1 MTPEYARS
9 NPVDDP
15 SRDSRYAP
23 EAGSEQALRKRAEA
37 LVGESAGEIPENLEA
52 LSPET
57 AWRALHELR
66 VHQIELEMQNVEL
79 RRAQEELED
88 SRARYFDLYDLAPVG
103 YFTLS
108 ERGLIL
114 EVNLTAAQL
123 LGVARSALVKQPL
136 SRFILA
142 EDEDIHYRCYK
153 QLLETGAPQSWEL
166 RFLRKDAAPF
176 WARVEA
182 AMAQDAGGAFECRAV
197 VSDITERKAAEQQTL
212 WNAELEQRVRSRTA
226 ALEAANKELE
236 AFAYSVAHDLRAP
249 LRGIDGWSLALLED
263 YGAHLD
269 AQARE
274 HLDRVR
280 SEAQHMG
287 RLIDGLLQLSR
298 VARAQI
304 VPRAIDLTAL
314 AQTVAARLR
323 EAHPGRLLEFVI
335 GPGLTG
341 TGDAPLL
348 EVALT
353 NLLDNAVKF
362 THPRAQARI
371 EFGKI
376 EQDRETAFFVRDN
389 GVGFDMRYAGLL
401 FGTFQRLH
409 KTAEFP
415 GTGIGLATVQRVIHR
430 HGGRVWAEARV
441 GEGASF
447 YFTLG
452 VDP

>member
-1 MTPEYARS
+1 LPA
-9 NPVDDP
+9 
-15 SRDSRYAP
+15 DSER
-23 EAGSEQALRKRAEA
+23 ALRKRAEA
-37 LVGESAGEIPENLEA
+37 VAGESAGAIPENLEA
-52 LSPET
+52 LSPE
-57 AWRALHELR
+57 AARRALHELR

-79 RRAQEELED
+79 RRTQEELEA
-88 SRARYFDLYDLAPVG
+88 SRALYFDLYDLAPVG

-114 EVNLTAAQL
+114 EANLTAAQL
-123 LGVARSALVKQPL
+123 LGVARSALAKQPL
-136 SRFILA
+136 SRFILP
-142 EDEDIHYRCYK
+142 EDQDIHYRHYK
-153 QLLETGAPQSWEL
+153 QLLETGAPQAWEL
-166 RFLRKDAAPF
+166 RLLRKDAAPF

-182 AMAQDAGGAFECRAV
+182 TTALDADGASVCRV
-197 VSDITERKAAEQQTL
+197 VMSDITERLRAEQEIR

-226 ALEAANKELE
+226 ALEAANQELE

-269 AQARE
+269 TQARE

-287 RLIDGLLQLSR
+287 LLIDDLLQLSR

-304 VPRAIDLTAL
+304 VPRAVDLTAL
-314 AQTVAARLR
+314 AHTITARLQ
-323 EAHPGRLLEFVI
+323 EEHPGRLLEFVI
-335 GPGLTG
+335 APGLTSA
-341 TGDAPLL
+341 GDAHLL
-348 EVALT
+348 EIVLT

-362 THPRAQARI
+362 THARAQARI

-376 EQDRETAFFVRDN
+376 EQAGESVFFVRDN
-389 GVGFDMRYAGLL
+389 GVGFDMAYVGML

-409 KTAEFP
+409 KAAEFP

-430 HGGRVWAEARV
+430 HGGRVWADGRV

-452 VDP
+452 GSHEK